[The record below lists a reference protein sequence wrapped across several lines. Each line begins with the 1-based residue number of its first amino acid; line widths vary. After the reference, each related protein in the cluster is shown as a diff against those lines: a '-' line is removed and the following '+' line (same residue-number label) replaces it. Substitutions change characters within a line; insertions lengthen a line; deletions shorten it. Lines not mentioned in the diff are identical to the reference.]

1 MGFFGNIRSIKD
13 KALEHEKIQNI
24 DQLQV
29 VFEAIDSQADKED
42 EKNKKEREYYEN
54 LTPEQKIE
62 YNRVKKR
69 NKNLRRLGLYG
80 LTAAGMVTGVGI
92 PVMMAANAG
101 AILSDD
107 SLTFNKEKHE
117 EKLKKSTR
125 KSRAVPEKSSKN
137 NKKPRE
143 YISVSY
149 DSNGLP
155 KVNTLVD
162 FDPYLLQFRYEEL
175 IRDEEY
181 V

>member
-1 MGFFGNIRSIKD
+1 MGFFNNIKNIKD
-13 KALEHEKIQNI
+13 KALKNERIQDF

-29 VFEAIDSQADKED
+29 VFDAIDTQAEKED
-42 EKNKKEREYYEN
+42 EKDKKEKEYFES
-54 LTPEQKIE
+54 LTPEQKVE
-62 YNRVKKR
+62 YKRIKRR
-69 NKNLRRLGLYG
+69 NKNLKRLGLYG

-101 AILSDD
+101 VILSDD

-117 EKLKKSTR
+117 EKLKRATR
-125 KSRAVPEKSSKN
+125 KGGKVQYQENSKKS
-137 NKKPRE
+137 KPRE
-143 YISVSY
+143 YFTISY

-175 IRDEEY
+175 IRDG
-181 V
+181 